1 MVNFVIL
8 GAPGSGK
15 GTHTYRIAEKY
26 NLKHIVVGDV
36 VKQEIRDKTSLGK
49 IMYEYTSVG
58 KFVPTEIVVDVLKK
72 QVEDLKGFDGYIIDT
87 APINME
93 QKEAMKDFE
102 IDGVIWLRINDY
114 DILRKR
120 VLERLICPK
129 CKKVTSKKNN
139 PNKICPY
146 CGSVLEQ
153 RYDDNLETINKR
165 IVQYQEKTLPVIKV
179 YQKQNKV
186 LEIDAEQNKE
196 EVFTQICNK
205 IDEFL
210 KTKSK

>member
-49 IMYEYTSVG
+49 IMYDYTSVG

-93 QKEAMKDFE
+93 QKEAMKDFD

-129 CKKVTSKKNN
+129 CKKVTSKTNN

-210 KTKSK
+210 KTKSM

>member
-49 IMYEYTSVG
+49 IMYDYTSVG

-93 QKEAMKDFE
+93 QKEAMKDID

-129 CKKVTSKKNN
+129 CKKVTSKTNN

-210 KTKSK
+210 KTKSM